1 MKAAIFVQELLSV
14 VLTPII
20 LTMSLPASAPDIID
34 FFREFTVHVDTL
46 GYVCSFAVFDFKRH
60 GNIRFGAPSF
70 GEHQNDENKRSG
82 GWQEDERLQSKDGK
96 MEKSFLAFKAAHP
109 EWTPTDPTGSLY
121 LERLREMHQDLSHPA
136 EHGTGGISRRS
147 TAPAFGAGSTMLAR
161 STLAERSEMYEK
173 ALAQSMAN
181 ARARRGAAGSFQ
193 ITAGPSNPARRQGSL
208 PQHTQLGQTQDLT
221 HREPY
226 TVDGAVQDD
235 RAEDG
240 GIGSELGDSYVDDV
254 RTRGGRIILDPQ
266 VGDRRL
272 QDEEDELEAEELAN
286 GGVLGLLAQI
296 YDRKRPVI

>member
-20 LTMSLPASAPDIID
+20 LTTSLTTSAPDIID
-34 FFREFTVHVDTL
+34 FFREFTVHIDTL

-60 GNIRFGAPSF
+60 GNIKFGAPSF
-70 GEHQNDENKRSG
+70 GEQKNDEERRNG

-121 LERLREMHQDLSHPA
+121 LERLRGMHQDLSHPPQ
-136 EHGTGGISRRS
+136 HGTGSISRRT
-147 TAPAFGAGSTMLAR
+147 TAPAFGVGSTMQAR

-173 ALAQSMAN
+173 ALAQSMAS
-181 ARARRGAAGSFQ
+181 ARARRGVAGSLQ
-193 ITAGPSNPARRQGSL
+193 MTVGLSNPARRQGSL
-208 PQHTQLGQTQDLT
+208 PQHIQLGQAQDPSHQET
-221 HREPY
+221 Y
-226 TVDGAVQDD
+226 TAMQDD

-254 RTRGGRIILDPQ
+254 RTRGGRVVIDPE

-272 QDEEDELEAEELAN
+272 KEEDDELEAEELAN

-296 YDRKRPVI
+296 YDRKRPVM

>member
-14 VLTPII
+14 VLTPMI
-20 LTMSLPASAPDIID
+20 LTMSLPTSAPDIID
-34 FFREFTVHVDTL
+34 FFREFTVDVDTL
-46 GYVCSFAVFDFKRH
+46 GYVCSFAIFDFKRH
-60 GNIRFGAPSF
+60 GNIKFGAPSF
-70 GEHQNDENKRSG
+70 GEQRNDENKRSG

-109 EWTPTDPTGSLY
+109 EWAPTDATGSLY
-121 LERLREMHQDLSHPA
+121 LERLREMHQDLSHTP
-136 EHGTGGISRRS
+136 EHDTGGISRRA
-147 TAPAFGAGSTMLAR
+147 TAPAFGVGSTMLAR

-181 ARARRGAAGSFQ
+181 ARARRGAAGSLQ
-193 ITAGPSNPARRQGSL
+193 MTAGPSNMARRQGSL
-208 PQHTQLGQTQDLT
+208 PQHTQLGQTRELT
-221 HREPY
+221 ADA
-226 TVDGAVQDD
+226 VVQDD

-266 VGDRRL
+266 VRDRRPHE
-272 QDEEDELEAEELAN
+272 EEDELEAEELAN

-296 YDRKRPVI
+296 YDPKRPVI